1 MIIIFITT
9 ILFILFSSLMVI
21 KLLKSTK
28 MDNSEIKNF
37 SILIS
42 LKNEGYNIHKLF
54 ESLKKLNYN
63 KNNYEIILIDDNS
76 TDHTLEILNDL
87 VQNQSNFTVIS
98 ANNKK
103 YPAKKGALDIGLSI
117 AKHEYILITDA
128 DCSVPN
134 NWISFYNQ
142 AFENNYDLI
151 FSPAPFIINNS
162 RVNRFSCFENLR
174 TYLMTFFAQT
184 IGLPYSSAA
193 RNIGFKKSFYYN
205 IEGFSKM
212 LETLSGDDD
221 LLIREAICHKA
232 KIGIINNNQCYV
244 YSNTKNTLSDF
255 LKQKFRHTSTS
266 YHYSLKQL
274 IFPSFWHFINIIMF
288 FSILFIPINIIFII
302 PFLLKLVI
310 DIFVN
315 KVFQKQFQYDFSYI
329 ELVYFQILY
338 ELFIILKFPIS
349 YFYKNKW

>member
-1 MIIIFITT
+1 M
-9 ILFILFSSLMVI
+9 
-21 KLLKSTK
+21 LKK
-28 MDNSEIKNF
+28 F

-42 LKNEGYNIHKLF
+42 LKNEAYNIHKLF

-76 TDHTLEILNDL
+76 TDNTYELLNKYSNLLSNTL
-87 VQNQSNFTVIS
+87 VIS
-98 ANNKK
+98 AGDKK

-117 AKHEYILITDA
+117 AKYDYILITDA
-128 DCSVPN
+128 DCNVPI
-134 NWISFYNQ
+134 NWLTLYNQ

-151 FSPAPFIINNS
+151 FAPAPFSIKNS
-162 RVNRFSCFENLR
+162 TINRFSCFENLR
-174 TYLMTFFAQT
+174 TYLMTFFAQS
-184 IGLPYSSAA
+184 IKFPYSSAA

-205 IEGFSKM
+205 IGGFGKM
-212 LETLSGDDD
+212 LETFSGDDD
-221 LLIREAICHKA
+221 LLIREAINNKA
-232 KIGIINNNQCYV
+232 KIGIINNKDCYV
-244 YSNTKNTLSDF
+244 YSDTKTNLQDF

-274 IFPSFWHFINIIMF
+274 IFPLVWHFINILLF
-288 FSILFIPINIIFII
+288 LSILFIPIDIIYII
-302 PFLLKLVI
+302 PFLLKLGI

-315 KVFQKQFQYDFSYI
+315 RVFQKQFQYNFSFL
-329 ELVYFQILY
+329 ELLYFQIFY